1 MEKKT
6 RQGKIRIVL
15 GTVLLLL
22 QGFSIWGN
30 YVARTLYVPIPTST
44 AQLAFDLIFLI
55 SSNFIGIIGLILLIS
70 GLIAF
75 FRK

>member
-6 RQGKIRIVL
+6 RQGKIRVVL

-30 YVARTLYVPIPTST
+30 YVAGTLYVPIPTST

>member
-30 YVARTLYVPIPTST
+30 YMAGTLYIPIPTSA
-44 AQLAFDLIFLI
+44 AQFAFDLIFLI
-55 SSNFIGIIGLILLIS
+55 SSNFIGILGLILLIS
-70 GLIAF
+70 GLVAF